1 MPKGEKVKKAPSLKI
16 DTRGSPYY
24 NYSGLGLP
32 RVPTYYLRD
41 LLRQPYGPADDVFAD
56 FFDNFLFLKRRKNA
70 HWEGNWD
77 KRPYYQI
84 RPVVQRFSFPDT
96 ERWFNYEPLWDLED
110 EDDPALRGFGE
121 Q

>member
-41 LLRQPYGPADDVFAD
+41 LLRQPYGPSDKMFSD
-56 FFDNFLFLKRRKNA
+56 FFDDVLFLKRKKNA
-70 HWEGNWD
+70 YWENNWG
-77 KRPYYQI
+77 KHPYFQI
-84 RPVVQRFSFPDT
+84 QPIVRRFSFPGI
-96 ERWFNYEPLWDLED
+96 ERWFDYQPSFEIED
-110 EDDPALRGFGE
+110 EDDPTLHGFDDF
-121 Q
+121 